1 MFGGYFGLFYW
12 LVVSISAL
20 TSCVIG
26 LDKLGLLTDLWKKI
40 SNKNKNKNK
49 SKGKPLKSETG
60 KKKQVI
66 DKQTSVPTGIIDV
79 KLTKKE
85 KDTKKAFYLFGE
97 TKFERCQHKF
107 GYLESKLKNKPI
119 PDECFGCSK
128 LLDCST
134 KTKKSKKKK
143 HELSTI
149 L

>member
-1 MFGGYFGLFYW
+1 MGYFGLFYW
-12 LVVSISAL
+12 IVVGVSAL
-20 TSCVIG
+20 ASCVIG

-49 SKGKPLKSETG
+49 SEAKPSKSKTE

-66 DKQTSVPTGIIDV
+66 NKQTSIPTGITNTN
-79 KLTKKE
+79 LTKKE
-85 KDTKKAFYLFGE
+85 KATKKAFYLFGE
-97 TKFERCQHKF
+97 TKFESCQHKF
-107 GYLESKLKNKPI
+107 GYLENKLKNKPI
-119 PDECFGCSK
+119 PDECFGCPK

-143 HELSTI
+143 PELTTI